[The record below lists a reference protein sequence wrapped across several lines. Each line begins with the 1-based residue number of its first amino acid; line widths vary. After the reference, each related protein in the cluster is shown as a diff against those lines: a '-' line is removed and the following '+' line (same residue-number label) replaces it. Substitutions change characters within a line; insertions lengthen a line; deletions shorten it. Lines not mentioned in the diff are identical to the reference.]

1 VGERDPCIAAFDA
14 ETLASRWRF
23 AWVGQYRRE
32 GEAAAPNECGESSWS
47 RRTTILGGTMGS
59 LIPVFAP
66 LGRLYDPLLQL
77 AERVHRALA
86 ARRRMVWTD
95 ERGSVFVHDLHRIQS
110 MSPRSIV
117 GMYDI
122 RTPVVTIEAD
132 LRLALRARA
141 RSWIIDWNASLPDA
155 ARAEQRRKLAKPRG
169 RPRRGAMASRGMQ
182 SHPLM
187 IQEHDRSSA

>member
-1 VGERDPCIAAFDA
+1 M
-14 ETLASRWRF
+14 SH
-23 AWVGQYRRE
+23 
-32 GEAAAPNECGESSWS
+32 
-47 RRTTILGGTMGS
+47 
-59 LIPVFAP
+59 LIPAFAP

-77 AERVHRALA
+77 ADRVHRALA

-95 ERGSVFVHDLHRIQS
+95 DRGSVFVYDLQLAQTL
-110 MSPRSIV
+110 SPRSIV

-132 LRLALRARA
+132 LRLALRERA

-155 ARAEQRRKLAKPRG
+155 ARAEQRRKVAKPRG
-169 RPRRGAMASRGMQ
+169 RPRRGATASRKSQ

-187 IQEHDRSSA
+187 IQNHDQASP